1 MSTSSAS
8 PTEDAAPDR
17 IKGGRWWFGLLLG
30 GLLLAL
36 MPVIATPEQYHGD
49 ERFYTDATL
58 TMVRTGDYWTPRYA
72 DGSLRLQKP
81 ILAYWAIAAS
91 FHVFGT
97 NLFAAR
103 LPFLLAGVLLV
114 VLTAQLAQVIWR
126 DRRLS
131 WLAALIIASNI
142 EMLTLST
149 RATPDILVCLFVA
162 MSMWGFAR
170 MWFQGDAS
178 ALAPLLAY
186 GGMGLAIQSKGLMGV
201 LPLGANLL
209 FLLMTR
215 PERTQWRRLWS
226 GPALLLGLVL
236 GGFWYV
242 VMLQRHG
249 LGAMQAQ
256 VADQVSTRL
265 DGDVGFM
272 IGNFV
277 NYLMAFV
284 RHALPWTLVLL
295 AGVVW
300 QRRALSTFWRT
311 HRREC
316 LFLISLAAI
325 LVVVFTF
332 GNIRRT
338 RYLAASYP
346 MVAVLLAGML
356 APLLAE
362 ARVQEWLH
370 RLQRVAAGLVMGAG
384 VLLLAA
390 GLALGGD
397 LRPVAGALVLF
408 ALGGVGLA
416 IRRHAPAG
424 PATWTW
430 IAATVVVVFA
440 LSSAVVSP
448 VFSPTPLRG
457 VAVALGEV
465 GAGAEPIATLGVS
478 RAAAAELRLLTG
490 GRVALTE
497 ASTNVLG
504 RSELTGTHV
513 LTTSAYQGALAREGY
528 TVQSLLSTHAP
539 MTTSRTRAW
548 IDHHAARAHGKPV
561 PVYWLTTKPATPAAP

>member
-8 PTEDAAPDR
+8 HAEDPAPDQTR
-17 IKGGRWWFGLLLG
+17 RGGLWLLLLLVG
-30 GLLLAL
+30 VLLAL
-36 MPVIATPEQYHGD
+36 LPVIATPEQYHGD
-49 ERFYTDATL
+49 ERFYTDAAL
-58 TMVRTGDYWTPRYA
+58 TMVRTGDYWTPRFA

-81 ILAYWAIAAS
+81 ILAYWALASS
-91 FHVFGT
+91 FHVFGP

-149 RATPDILVCLFVA
+149 RATPDILVCLFVV

-178 ALAPLLAY
+178 PLAPLLAY

-215 PERTQWRRLWS
+215 PERAQWRRLWS
-226 GPALLLGLVL
+226 GPAVLLGLVL

-256 VADQVSTRL
+256 VADQVSARL
-265 DGDVGFM
+265 EGDVGFM

-300 QRRALSTFWRT
+300 QRRALSTFWRSR
-311 HRREC
+311 RREC
-316 LFLISLAAI
+316 LFLISLAVI

-346 MVAVLLAGML
+346 MVAVLLAGLL

-362 ARVQEWLH
+362 ARVQVWVR
-370 RLQRVAAGLVMGAG
+370 RLQRAAAALVLGVG

-408 ALGGVGLA
+408 ALEGVGLA
-416 IRRHAPAG
+416 IRRHTPDG

-430 IAATVVVVFA
+430 IAATVVLIFA

-457 VAVALGEV
+457 VAAALSEV
-465 GAGAEPIATLGVS
+465 GADAEPIATLGVS

-497 ASTNVLG
+497 VSTNVLG
-504 RSELTGTHV
+504 RSALTGTHV
-513 LTTSAYQGALAREGY
+513 LTTSAYQGDLAREGY

-539 MTTSRTRAW
+539 MTASKTRAW

-561 PVYWLTTKPATPAAP
+561 PVYWLATQPAPPAAP